1 MQESQRK
8 EIPELHSGNQAVKEL
23 PEKMELH
30 VSHFHG
36 LFTPAQ
42 LLRHKE
48 RGLLTHSPQQ
58 AATRDVTGTTET
70 HACPAAVNLRR
81 GVAKPLRVVR
91 GVNSCLLPR
100 RIEREEPRGSA
111 SRHLPSPSPPE
122 DPGDELM
129 WRRAGKMSAY
139 NTGADAAGHS
149 VVVELSPDIHICGFC
164 KQQYNNVDVF
174 LAHKQNGCSLPSPDP
189 SASTAA
195 SALSG
200 QTLEES
206 AMCTHQVIDCAR
218 SSDPSAEFVFEETYQ
233 TCVMRGVKKILT
245 KAQKTPSRKLKPT
258 LTSKRH
264 SCCFSGCTFKTQYG
278 QKDMERHLKTHT
290 GEKPFECELC
300 HKRFSRRDKLNMHSR
315 LHTGEK
321 PHKCKHC
328 PYAAADSSS
337 LKKHLRIHYDERP
350 FKCQICPYASRN
362 SSQLTV
368 HLRSHT
374 GDAPFQCQQCDAKFK
389 INSDLKRHVRIHSGE
404 KPYKCEF
411 CDYRCAMKGNLK
423 SHIQI
428 KHGTENSFR
437 CEHCDF
443 KCANKTALRQHT
455 QEHQPLQPMQCAKC
469 TYSCSSKGA
478 LKVHERIHSEERPF
492 RCDFCNFASKQRSNL
507 VIHKKKFH
515 SDKPEK
521 GCGGKGG
528 RGAGKSGGGE
538 SPKPVSSR
546 YRAKLDAARA
556 FSCDSCHASFVR
568 EDSLRSHKKQHR
580 DTQNVLQLQL
590 SAPVDTVSLVPV
602 TSQSTTQLEV
612 PIPSDSM
619 APYGNAQLKI
629 IVSHPL
635 GQQNPLIPAGVDRLS
650 KTNMVLLSPENQDM
664 VVNSMIQQVN
674 LLAPMQPLGSSQ
686 TAESSLEPQTV
697 LLTQLGTGHADNPL
711 HQALLQTAMSAQDS
725 SSGTSTQTFITT
737 CSELDGLNALIQE
750 GGTEVTVVTEGKAA
764 TTVTTTISGE
774 TSNPGMTVKVEENA
788 LPPEEGA
795 LLVPNIGLSGQNV
808 VIHGVPLIVS
818 TQPEQSTIEQLSPHT
833 LYTDSHSLEG
843 IPH

>member
-1 MQESQRK
+1 MMQNLISEESQRK

-111 SRHLPSPSPPE
+111 SRHLSSPSPPE

-195 SALSG
+195 SAL
-200 QTLEES
+200 
-206 AMCTHQVIDCAR
+206 
-218 SSDPSAEFVFEETYQ
+218 SDPSAEFVFEETYQ

-455 QEHQPLQPMQCAKC
+455 REHQPLQPMQCAKC

-674 LLAPMQPLGSSQ
+674 LLTPMQPLGSSQ
-686 TAESSLEPQTV
+686 AAESSLEPQTV
-697 LLTQLGTGHADNPL
+697 LLTQLGTGHTDNPL